1 MSARVV
7 FSVYLMSLATACRTN
22 TQHVDTST
30 WANELGIPQAIEAE
44 EEAKRNL
51 AALPADS

>member
-1 MSARVV
+1 M
-7 FSVYLMSLATACRTN
+7 YLMSLATACRTN